1 MGQAT
6 QLISSKL
13 HRLLWKCSRRESAL
27 VLCFKGKADQ
37 TAFISVGT
45 EKSDFSFLNFMCQSL
60 IHNRDSIAGQRN

>member
-13 HRLLWKCSRRESAL
+13 HRLLWKSSRRESAL

-37 TAFISVGT
+37 TVGT
-45 EKSDFSFLNFMCQSL
+45 EKSDFSFLNFMCQNL